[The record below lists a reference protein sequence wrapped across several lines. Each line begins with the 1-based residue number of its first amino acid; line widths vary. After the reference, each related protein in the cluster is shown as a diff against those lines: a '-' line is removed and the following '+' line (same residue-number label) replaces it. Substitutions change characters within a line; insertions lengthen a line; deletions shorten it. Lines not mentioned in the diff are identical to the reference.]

1 MSEEFKRYVNEKA
14 KEFGKVPDFPFDV
27 SLSEYFST
35 CFPNLINTKWK
46 LNFITKSDIDYDI
59 LIDDIKI
66 NAKKVNT
73 PYGIK
78 YIYNLRLNCDN
89 CKKEIQEISTQKATY
104 IRTKLTLNSVGY
116 FAS

>member
-14 KEFGKVPDFPFDV
+14 KEVRKVPDFPFDV
-27 SLSEYFST
+27 SLSEHFST
-35 CFPNLINTKWK
+35 CFPDLINTKWK
-46 LNFITKSDIDYDI
+46 LNFITKSDIDYEI

-104 IRTKLTLNSVGY
+104 IRTKLTLNSVGH